1 MAYQYS
7 DDDPAL
13 NDEILALVGGGPTAA
28 VGTDGNIMGA
38 EPLSSS
44 SSPLPASPDT
54 NARSR
59 KRKRARAPAGSD
71 DDDRARGSDSDGYRD
86 STWSGAAGRYDEA
99 TIDQWAA
106 DRMGDDEDRRRL
118 DALPE
123 LEREKILAEREDQLD
138 RLKEKRL
145 LQEKLRE
152 SQRLSSENT
161 RRTDKAKLETKRK
174 LEALKDKREE
184 KRKSEKSRSRRAL
197 SDDDDSDGEYRDRS
211 DRGHRGRVAAS
222 SDYDDDEY
230 RDDNDDRYRRPSST
244 SQSSRRPTTSDRH
257 RRDLSP
263 PSPPAAKRR
272 HVPASVTYSDLRR
285 IQLTRDEIEKWCY
298 ASFFEDLATD
308 IFVRLR
314 VGNNKQGQPQYRVA
328 QIKEIVTYKRVYLI
342 QRVKTNKAFILKHGK
357 AESQFLGDVVS
368 NSPFTEAEFNRW
380 KITCEHEGVD
390 LPTQDFAADKAA
402 ALAKASAHVFSD
414 KEIGDMI
421 KQKRELAAAPRNLA
435 LEKADLLRQRTVAL
449 SAGNH
454 DEVARLNDQLESIQA
469 LADSQNH
476 DLRPARAVRAAEAN
490 TRQNFG
496 RYGARQEVVSF
507 RTAAAAAGNVDMAAI
522 LAGTSAAV
530 GAGDDATDAKVSI
543 KDLWAAGPKLDLE
556 L

>member
-7 DDDPAL
+7 NDDPAL
-13 NDEILALVGGGPTAA
+13 DDEILALVGGGPSTT
-28 VGTDGNIMGA
+28 VGADGTIVGA
-38 EPLSSS
+38 EALSSS
-44 SSPLPASPDT
+44 PSPLPTSPDT
-54 NARSR
+54 IARSR
-59 KRKRARAPAGSD
+59 KRKRARTPAGS
-71 DDDRARGSDSDGYRD
+71 DDDRARGSDSDDYRD
-86 STWSGAAGRYDEA
+86 STRSGAAGRYDKA

-106 DRMGDDEDRRRL
+106 DRMGGDEDRRRL

-184 KRKSEKSRSRRAL
+184 KRKSEKSRSHRRAL
-197 SDDDDSDGEYRDRS
+197 SDDDDSDGEYRERS
-211 DRGHRGRVAAS
+211 DRGHRGRPATS

-230 RDDNDDRYRRPSST
+230 RDDDDGRYRRPSSA
-244 SQSSRRPTTSDRH
+244 SQSSRRPAASDRH

-263 PSPPAAKRR
+263 PSPPVAKRR
-272 HVPASVTYSDLRR
+272 HVAATVTYSDLRR

-314 VGNNKQGQPQYRVA
+314 VGNNQQGQPQYRVA
-328 QIKEIVTYKRVYLI
+328 QIKEIVTYKRVYTI
-342 QRVKTNKAFILKHGK
+342 HRVKTNKAFILKHGK
-357 AESQFLGDVVS
+357 AERQFLGDVVS
-368 NSPFTEAEFNRW
+368 NSPFTEAEFDRW
-380 KITCEHEGVD
+380 KITCENEGVD

-414 KEIGDMI
+414 KEIGEMI
-421 KQKRELAAAPRNLA
+421 KKKRDLAAAPRNLA

-454 DEVARLNDQLESIQA
+454 DEVARLNEQLESLQS

-522 LAGTSAAV
+522 LAGTSAAA
-530 GAGDDATDAKVSI
+530 GAGDDASDAKVSI
-543 KDLWAAGPKLDLE
+543 KDLWAAGPKLDLD